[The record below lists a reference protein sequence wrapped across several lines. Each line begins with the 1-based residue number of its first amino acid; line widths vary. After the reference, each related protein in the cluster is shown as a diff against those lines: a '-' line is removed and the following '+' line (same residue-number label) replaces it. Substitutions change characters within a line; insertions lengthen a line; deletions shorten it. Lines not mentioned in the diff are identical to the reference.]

1 MIKEKKVREKKIN
14 VKEKGDRFERTIYN
28 LFKKHWGVTAYKT
41 PGSGAFTSRAVSRA
55 MKEASAGDVV
65 IEEIPEL
72 IFECKNY
79 YSLHFSNWFKPKP
92 VKPPKTPAQTLWNF
106 WCKLEDEA
114 VEFKKIPLL
123 ICKENNSPR
132 VAIMFKH
139 HYNIIEEHIGS
150 IDTCFM
156 MKKEGTHLAVFSL
169 DVLLELDLETVQ
181 LIISDIVSGK
191 KH

>member
-1 MIKEKKVREKKIN
+1 MIKEKKVRKKKIN
-14 VKEKGDRFERTIYN
+14 AKEKGDRFEREVYN

-65 IEEIPEL
+65 IEELPEL

-79 YSLHFSNWFKPKP
+79 YSLHFSNWFKPDP
-92 VKPPKTPAQTLWNF
+92 TKPPKTPAQTLWNF
-106 WCKLEDEA
+106 WLKLEKEA
-114 VEFKKIPLL
+114 IEFKKIPLL
-123 ICKENNSPR
+123 ICKEDSSPK

-139 HYNIIEEHIGS
+139 HYNVIEEHIGS
-150 IDTCFM
+150 IDTRFI
-156 MKKEGTHLAVFSL
+156 MKKKGTCLVALNFSE
-169 DVLLELDLETVQ
+169 LLSLDLETVR
-181 LIISDIVSGK
+181 LIISDIVNGQ

>member
-123 ICKENNSPR
+123 ICKENNSPI
-132 VAIMFKH
+132 VVIMFKEHFNVIKH
-139 HYNIIEEHIGS
+139 HTG
-150 IDTCFM
+150 CFDQCFIM
-156 MKKEGTHLAVFSL
+156 SNKDTHLAAFSL
-169 DVLLELDLETVQ
+169 NNLLALDLETIK
-181 LIISDIVSGK
+181 LIIYSILNK
-191 KH
+191 